1 MNRIAI
7 RLTLS
12 LLLLTLLS
20 ACGFQPRGQV
30 SQLQSVPQPLY
41 VAGVEPYSPLGKELR
56 RQLSLAGASLT
67 TDADQAGA
75 VLRISKIGH
84 GQRLL
89 SLDANNRQ
97 AESELEESLHFTLRS
112 AQSGELVPEQAVRVV
127 RTLYKPQ
134 NQVLAYQHEEDTV
147 RGDMRREL
155 VNLVIRRLAARL

>member
-41 VAGVEPYSPLGKELR
+41 IAGVEPYSPLGKELR
-56 RQLSLAGASLT
+56 QQLTLAGASLT
-67 TDADQAGA
+67 TDADKAGA
-75 VLRISKIGH
+75 VLRISKVGH

-89 SLDANNRQ
+89 SLDSRNRQ
-97 AESELEESLHFTLRS
+97 AEAELEESLHFNLRS
-112 AQSGELVPEQAVRVV
+112 AQSGELVPDQTVRVV

-134 NQVLAYQHEEDTV
+134 NQVLAYRHEEDTV

-155 VNLVIRRLAARL
+155 VNLMIRRLAARL

>member
-30 SQLQSVPQPLY
+30 TQLQSVPQPLY

-67 TDADQAGA
+67 VDGGTA
-75 VLRISKIGH
+75 VVTVIVCC
-84 GQRLL
+84 
-89 SLDANNRQ
+89 
-97 AESELEESLHFTLRS
+97 
-112 AQSGELVPEQAVRVV
+112 ELVTMRL
-127 RTLYKPQ
+127 RW
-134 NQVLAYQHEEDTV
+134 V
-147 RGDMRREL
+147 RGLSR
-155 VNLVIRRLAARL
+155 ATP